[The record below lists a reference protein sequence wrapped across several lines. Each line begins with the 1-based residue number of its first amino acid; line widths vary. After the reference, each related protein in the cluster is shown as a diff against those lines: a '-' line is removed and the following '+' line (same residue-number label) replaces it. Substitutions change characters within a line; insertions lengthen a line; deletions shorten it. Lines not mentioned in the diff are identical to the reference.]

1 MTQEAFASRANPDF
15 QIECKPKL
23 LLVDENAE
31 DLRHYTAMLRSLG
44 YKVRSAGSYKD
55 AAALLGQEAFD
66 LVIVDQGST
75 DFEGRLVL
83 RRAVEI
89 DHQTPVL
96 VLTGTVDVDCCLRAL
111 DMGAHEYVQK
121 PLTRSEVQA
130 LVDDY
135 LKPSMNLSSAGREL
149 LSPADRVET
158 EPWRK
163 AS

>member
-1 MTQEAFASRANPDF
+1 MAQEKFDGRTNPHSL
-15 QIECKPKL
+15 IEGRPKL

-31 DLRHYTAMLRSLG
+31 DLRDYTAMLRYLD
-44 YKVRSAGSYKD
+44 YEVRPVGSYTD
-55 AAALLGQEAFD
+55 AVALLGQEAFD
-66 LVIVDQGST
+66 LVIVDQGSA
-75 DFEGRLVL
+75 DFEGRSVL

-96 VLTGTVDVDCCLRAL
+96 VLTGTVDADCCIRAL

-121 PLTRSEVQA
+121 PLTRSEVKE

-135 LKPSMNLSSAGREL
+135 LKPSTKLFAASRGPLFGLEEAG
-149 LSPADRVET
+149 T